1 MIDDILARLDKVR
14 RTGSDNWIACCPSHP
29 DKSPSLTVKE
39 CSDGRILA
47 NCFAGCSIEQIV
59 DAVGL
64 GWEVWFPPKP
74 VDYLAPVRR
83 PYPAAAVL
91 EAVQF
96 ECLVVATAACNVAQ
110 GVEMTDS
117 DRERLLL
124 AHDRISEARRLA
136 LGES

>member
-1 MIDDILARLDKVR
+1 MIDDILARLEKVR
-14 RTGSDNWIACCPSHP
+14 RTGSDNWIACCPSHA

-47 NCFAGCSIEQIV
+47 KCFAGCSIEQIV
-59 DAVGL
+59 DAVGM
-64 GWEVWFPPKP
+64 GWDAWFPPK
-74 VDYLAPVRR
+74 VAEYAAPVRR

-110 GVEMTDS
+110 GVEMTDL

-124 AHDRISEARRLA
+124 SYDRISEARRLA
-136 LGES
+136 LG